1 MAEPLPKLAMRAYS
15 KLWTKF
21 KNSEFDYNAA
31 VEVLHNGM
39 TSVVL
44 SRLKKNGWLEVKLD
58 PIDSRKRVY
67 KLKTPEEALKEI
79 ANSKEVISG
88 NM

>member
-1 MAEPLPKLAMRAYS
+1 MTEPLPRWAMRAYS

-44 SRLKKNGWLEVKLD
+44 SRLKKSGWLEVKLD

-67 KLKTPEEALKEI
+67 KLKTPEETLKEI
-79 ANSKEVISG
+79 AKSWDDK
-88 NM
+88 

>member
-1 MAEPLPKLAMRAYS
+1 MAEPLPRWAMRAYS
-15 KLWTKF
+15 KLWAEF
-21 KNSEFDYNAA
+21 KSSEFDYNAA
-31 VEVLHNGM
+31 TKVLHNGM

-79 ANSKEVISG
+79 ANSEEVISG